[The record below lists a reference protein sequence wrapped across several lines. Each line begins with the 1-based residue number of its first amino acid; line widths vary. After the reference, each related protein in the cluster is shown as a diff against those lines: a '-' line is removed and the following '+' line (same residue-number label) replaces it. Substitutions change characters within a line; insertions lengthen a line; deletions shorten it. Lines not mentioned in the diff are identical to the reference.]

1 MSAIPT
7 DEPAQDPPPSI
18 EPQQLQHLQQQ
29 QLQQQ
34 QQLADVQSP
43 PTTDQTRKRTYFIFS
58 SPGRGLIS
66 SPYYPQ
72 QRHRPYEELALHVT
86 PAKQDVAR
94 CYRARSDV
102 FFPLPV
108 HAHSSHPISQSC
120 LKRGLGNTCAYPDPD
135 AQDHHAHHAPGM
147 SPHHPSPLPS
157 PSDVFPMLII
167 LGSTQRPV
175 RRNCPSTHVR
185 NAASPQSVP
194 SAVL

>member
-86 PAKQDVAR
+86 PAKQDVA
-94 CYRARSDV
+94 CATVPGLLSSFPFPSARTLLTRSPRV
-102 FFPLPV
+102 VSNEAWATLV
-108 HAHSSHPISQSC
+108 PIQI
-120 LKRGLGNTCAYPDPD
+120 LMHKIIMLTMHLVRRHITR
-135 AQDHHAHHAPGM
+135 
-147 SPHHPSPLPS
+147 LPS
-157 PSDVFPMLII
+157 P
-167 LGSTQRPV
+167 R
-175 RRNCPSTHVR
+175 
-185 NAASPQSVP
+185 
-194 SAVL
+194 